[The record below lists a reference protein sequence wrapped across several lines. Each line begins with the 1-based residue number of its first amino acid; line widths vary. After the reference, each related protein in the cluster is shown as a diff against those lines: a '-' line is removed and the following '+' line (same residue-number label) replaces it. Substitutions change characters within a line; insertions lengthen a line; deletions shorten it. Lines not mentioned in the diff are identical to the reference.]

1 MQSTPVLTPLILCTA
16 LLLGACGKKPHDAGA
31 TTAAP
36 AAEAAAKPPTPV
48 ATPTPA
54 APATPVAATTASAPI
69 DPETALRQGKF
80 DFSAMEDGYMTDA
93 KAQWA
98 SSATASSSYDEKPD
112 APPKA
117 PADSRAWKATGKPDG
132 YGWMQLSQDIG
143 FDRLEVGFATPVR
156 ATEIRVVMLSSAAV
170 EAITKVELVDAAGA
184 VSSVWSGLS
193 DQKKDERG
201 SRTWFVR
208 KFDKTTQ
215 PIKAV
220 KLTFANNV
228 YSGYKEIDAVQLVG
242 E

>member
-54 APATPVAATTASAPI
+54 APAAPVAAATASTPL
-69 DPETALRQGKF
+69 DPEAAQRQAKF
-80 DFSAMEDGYMTDA
+80 DYSAMEDGYMTDA

-98 SSATASSSYDEKPD
+98 SSAAASSSFDEKPD

-117 PADSRAWKATGKPDG
+117 PADSRAWKATGKPDANA
-132 YGWMQLSQDIG
+132 WFQLSPDIG
-143 FDRLEVGFATPVR
+143 FDRLELGFAKPVQ
-156 ATEIRVVMLSSAAV
+156 ATEVRVVMTSSEAV
-170 EAITKVELVDAAGA
+170 EAITKVELIDAAGA
-184 VSSVWSGLS
+184 VTSVWSGLS
-193 DQKKDERG
+193 DQKRDPRG

-208 KFDKTTQ
+208 KFDKTAQ

-228 YSGYKEIDAVQLVG
+228 ATGYKEIDAVQLVG